1 MVPISIYNQNQEP
14 NKTGNISLTVD
25 SKRQLVVLA
34 LHMLFSN
41 KKRLVGFD
49 IVAVVV
55 VLLCLVNKNF
65 HWSHNFYLMRLSF

>member
-14 NKTGNISLTVD
+14 NQTGNISVTID

-41 KKRLVGFD
+41 KKRLEMAHVP
-49 IVAVVV
+49 
-55 VLLCLVNKNF
+55 
-65 HWSHNFYLMRLSF
+65 